1 MASRTVTA
9 TILSLSLIAS
19 AGVISACDSSEPDN
33 TIRIGVDRRSTQ
45 AVVIAEMYRQSLE
58 RGGSPATL
66 QALVIGAED
75 TPAEVQKQ
83 GVRLLEQEQIDVLIG
98 CTGTLL
104 RVEAPRLAAELSEE
118 YTSED
123 SELSEV
129 EWIDKTYSAMMS
141 QLRRGVDASNPSMVA
156 GCNEDAETPL
166 PESLVPLYR
175 KTVIDRNDRI
185 KLNDISGGITADE
198 LESLI
203 DEVRREGDTTHLVSV
218 YLDSLG

>member
-1 MASRTVTA
+1 MVARAVTA
-9 TILSLSLIAS
+9 TILSLSLV
-19 AGVISACDSSEPDN
+19 AGAGAMSACSSPEPDN

-66 QALVIGAED
+66 QALVIGVED
-75 TPAEVQKQ
+75 TPAEVQEQ
-83 GVRLLEQEQIDVLIG
+83 GVRLLEQEQIDVFIG
-98 CTGTLL
+98 CTGTVL
-104 RVEAPRLAAELSEE
+104 RVEAPRLAADLSEE

-129 EWIDKTYSAMMS
+129 EWIDQTYTAMLS
-141 QLRRGVDASNPSMVA
+141 QLRRGVDASNPSLVS
-156 GCNEDAETPL
+156 GCIEDEDTPL

-185 KLNDISGGITADE
+185 KLNDISGGISAEE
-198 LESLI
+198 LDNLI
-203 DEVRREGDTTHLVSV
+203 AEVRQAGDTTHLVSM
-218 YLDSLG
+218 YLDTLA